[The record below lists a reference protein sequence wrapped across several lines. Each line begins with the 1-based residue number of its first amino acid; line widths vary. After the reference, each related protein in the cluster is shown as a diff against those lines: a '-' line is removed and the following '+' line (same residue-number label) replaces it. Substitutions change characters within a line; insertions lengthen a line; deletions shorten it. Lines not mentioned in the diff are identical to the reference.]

1 MTETLNS
8 IKAHGLE
15 TSITKHL
22 GDLENDNH
30 EEKRLHLAH
39 AYLGILLPILLKD
52 QFSLDSLVLV
62 LSPPPILS
70 SLSLVLGHC

>member
-1 MTETLNS
+1 M
-8 IKAHGLE
+8 
-15 TSITKHL
+15 
-22 GDLENDNH
+22 
-30 EEKRLHLAH
+30 LHLSN